1 MSKVPDSRYTAS
13 VCRAT
18 PTVSHCLDPGLLE
31 ARQALTGPVCFEPL
45 QIFGREERARGN
57 RKHKTERPEETIKTH
72 LEAKLFANQKTQ
84 THSSGPVRRVISGKK
99 VLLPLSICVP
109 RFLRSLW

>member
-57 RKHKTERPEETIKTH
+57 RKHKT
-72 LEAKLFANQKTQ
+72 NGQKKQSKHIWKRSFSRTRK
-84 THSSGPVRRVISGKK
+84 HRHI
-99 VLLPLSICVP
+99 LLG
-109 RFLRSLW
+109 R